1 MPRPKKGERPAGRSK
16 GTPNRVTVEAAEIAR
31 ISNEQAKARGVKL
44 GKEMLEDY
52 MMAFHN
58 VAATYQN
65 RIAQALQA
73 QQAGLNGSGPAQAD
87 IDAFK
92 DWGGLVVS
100 TAKELAKYQSP
111 TFRAIAVV
119 APPPGSEKSAP
130 VISADNV
137 ITIKD
142 AQALSR
148 VYQNMVRQVKG

>member
-1 MPRPKKGERPAGRSK
+1 MPKPRKGERPGGRTK
-16 GTPNRVTVEAAEIAR
+16 GTPNRITVEAAEIAR
-31 ISNEQAKARGVKL
+31 ISTEQAKARGVKL

-58 VAATYQN
+58 QAVVFQPLPPGVAIPGRTPDP
-65 RIAQALQA
+65 
-73 QQAGLNGSGPAQAD
+73 QQFMA
-87 IDAFK
+87 
-92 DWGGLVVS
+92 WGKLVVE

-119 APPPGSEKSAP
+119 APPPGSDKP
-130 VISADNV
+130 PMISGDNV

>member
-1 MPRPKKGERPAGRSK
+1 MAKPRKGERPFGRAK
-16 GTPNRVTVEAAEIAR
+16 GTPNRITVEAAEIAR
-31 ISNEQAKARGVKL
+31 ISTEQAKARGVKL

-65 RIAQALQA
+65 KIAQRLALRED
-73 QQAGLNGSGPAQAD
+73 PDVAD
-87 IDAFK
+87 VAAFK
-92 DWGGLVVS
+92 DWGALVVG

-111 TFRAIAVV
+111 TFRAIAVM
-119 APPPGSEKSAP
+119 APPPGSDKPAT
-130 VISADNV
+130 ISADNV

>member
-1 MPRPKKGERPAGRSK
+1 MPKPRKGERPGGRAK
-16 GTPNRVTVEAAEIAR
+16 GTPNRITVEAAEIAR
-31 ISNEQAKARGVKL
+31 ISTEQAKARGVKL

-65 RIAQALQA
+65 KIAQALQA
-73 QQAGLNGSGPAQAD
+73 QVLLPTSPGPAPAD
-87 IDAFK
+87 VAAFK
-92 DWGGLVVS
+92 EWGELVVG

-111 TFRAIAVV
+111 TFRAIAVM
-119 APPPGSEKSAP
+119 APPPGSEKQPQIAG
-130 VISADNV
+130 DNV
-137 ITIKD
+137 ITLKD

>member
-1 MPRPKKGERPAGRSK
+1 MPRGSHVKKGERPGGRSK
-16 GTPNRVTVEAAEIAR
+16 GTPNRITVEAAEVAR

-65 RIAQALQA
+65 RIAQKLALGEPPETGDVA
-73 QQAGLNGSGPAQAD
+73 
-87 IDAFK
+87 AFK
-92 DWGGLVVS
+92 DWGELVVG

-111 TFRAIAVV
+111 TFRAIAVM
-119 APPPGSEKSAP
+119 APAPGSDKP
-130 VISADNV
+130 QTMISGDNV

>member
-1 MPRPKKGERPAGRSK
+1 MPKPRKGERPGGRAK
-16 GTPNRVTVEAAEIAR
+16 GTPNRITVEAAEIAR
-31 ISNEQAKARGVKL
+31 ISTEQAKARGVKL

-58 VAATYQN
+58 QAVVFQPLPPGVAIPGRTPDPKQ
-65 RIAQALQA
+65 
-73 QQAGLNGSGPAQAD
+73 
-87 IDAFK
+87 FME
-92 DWGGLVVS
+92 WGKLVVD

-111 TFRAIAVV
+111 TFRAIAVM
-119 APPPGSEKSAP
+119 APPPGSEKQPQIAG
-130 VISADNV
+130 DNV

>member
-1 MPRPKKGERPAGRSK
+1 MANGRKKGERPGGRSK

-31 ISNEQAKARGVKL
+31 ISTEQAKAKGIKL

-58 VAATYQN
+58 IAATYQN
-65 RIAQALQA
+65 EIARAMMVPDA
-73 QQAGLNGSGPAQAD
+73 KMPAEA
-87 IDAFK
+87 AARFRE
-92 DWGGLVVS
+92 WGVLVVDV
-100 TAKELAKYQSP
+100 AKELAKYQSP

-119 APPPGSEKSAP
+119 APQGGSEKGP
-130 VISADNV
+130 PTISADNV

-148 VYQNMVRQVKG
+148 VYQNMVRQVR